1 MAIATVR
8 VELRPIDPHNKKDDN
23 RVEKIIKLINRKEP
37 DVTSPE
43 EIAAEEKK
51 KESIDAAIRN
61 YEENKKGKIDRLSKE
76 MFYEKK

>member
-1 MAIATVR
+1 MALATVR

-37 DVTSPE
+37 DVTTPA
-43 EIAAEEKK
+43 EIAAEDKK
-51 KESIDAAIRN
+51 KASIEASLKE
-61 YEENKKGKIDRLSKE
+61 YEDHKKGKIDRLSKE